1 MKSRL
6 ESYNYYRSLSR
17 VQQELIDAIIYTTMD
32 MCSEFT
38 DVNLEFTESMSYKAF
53 KLDIIGHML
62 DNEYFD
68 YKTKTWTIFKPQN

>member
-6 ESYNYYRSLSR
+6 ESYNYYRSLPR

-32 MCSEFT
+32 MYSEFT
-38 DVNLEFTESMSYKAF
+38 DVDIEFTEHMSYKAF

-68 YKTKTWTIFKPQN
+68 YNTKTWEQLKQ